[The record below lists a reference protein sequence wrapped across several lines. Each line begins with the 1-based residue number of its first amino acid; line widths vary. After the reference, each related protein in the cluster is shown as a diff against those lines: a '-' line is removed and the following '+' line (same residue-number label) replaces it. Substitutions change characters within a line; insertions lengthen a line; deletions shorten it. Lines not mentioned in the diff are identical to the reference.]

1 MEQLTGGLVT
11 VLTTLA
17 IAAGSA
23 LIALGQRRMERK
35 MDEQETKAADEQ
47 ARRDSWREGMSA
59 RTGRLE
65 AIIDTIL
72 ELQLSQ
78 MRSDLV
84 HRAHRYVDDRGAAS
98 TEEKDVFWQQ
108 YQDYIRLCDAH
119 GKDNNF
125 IDRLAQQVMDLPTR
139 DYEKF

>member
-1 MEQLTGGLVT
+1 MEPYIQQVVT
-11 VLTTLA
+11 TISSVVVVVATAIVNQRMKERDRVLD
-17 IAAGSA
+17 
-23 LIALGQRRMERK
+23 ERH
-35 MDEQETKAADEQ
+35 EETEKERQ
-47 ARRDSWREGMSA
+47 RRDSWREGMSS
-59 RTGRLE
+59 RVGRLE
-65 AIIDTIL
+65 TVLDVIL